1 MGIFPVN
8 TRCFK
13 YDRDCKRLV
22 YTQIV
27 PVIFEPPCI
36 TSLVFS
42 RIPHKSTYV
51 CSGCTNINLHCYILQ
66 VFGTVPTI
74 CFFYGLPSFYGTVL
88 CIACS
93 QLELLRTRLLE
104 INEKTETLE
113 GESGF
118 ETGEKEGNGQTCITQ
133 AVFSH
138 MQKQLNDCVS
148 HHQLIVE

>member
-1 MGIFPVN
+1 MALLPSRPWSSHYTETISQLLTSQKTMGIFPVN
-8 TRCFK
+8 
-13 YDRDCKRLV
+13 
-22 YTQIV
+22 
-27 PVIFEPPCI
+27 I
-36 TSLVFS
+36 TSLILS
-42 RIPHKSTYV
+42 RILHKTTSV
-51 CSGCTNINLHCYILQ
+51 VSGYTHITLYCYILQ
-66 VFGTVPTI
+66 GIGTLPTI

-118 ETGEKEGNGQTCITQ
+118 ETEEEEGKGQAWTTQ

-138 MQKQLNDCVS
+138 KQKQLNDCVS
-148 HHQLIVE
+148 HHQLILE